1 MHRTSIFWWLLYL
14 IWGGMVLV
22 MFTGVLDSR
31 ESELVTPEDL
41 LDEVNLDAEST
52 WMGIYVQ
59 GSRIGYVHSELKP
72 RSGGGYEIREF
83 SHIEGA
89 MMGTQQVMRIRMDV
103 IADSALALVEFD
115 GRLDAAPYS
124 TTFKGRVEDKVL
136 SVHIGTAGKVTERFF
151 PAPEP
156 LYLSQVIKPLLQS
169 GKLSEGDSLKLS
181 GFDPVS
187 MEMQDI
193 IVLCGGQENRMFKGQ
208 EVDVRKLTTRL
219 AGFESTIY
227 VDKDGNTLE
236 EHGPMGIVMR
246 REQMQQALDI
256 ENGGGG
262 VDFLAVYSVK
272 PLGFMAAPRKT
283 SRARY
288 KISKFNAVNLGD
300 VSDRQRVVDHDS
312 NIIEVTTESEPG
324 HITEREFEEYTAD
337 APLIESRNPR
347 IGQAAAEAMN
357 DGMNRLDSLNRLS
370 EWVFKAVDKK
380 HSAGLPS
387 ALAVL
392 ETRQGDCNEHSMLF
406 TALARSVGIPARL
419 QLGLVYQAGRFYY
432 HAWPAAWVDDRWIE
446 FEPTFGL
453 KTVDAA
459 RITLASGNLG
469 DSIELAGAI
478 GKIEV
483 EILEVGE

>member
-1 MHRTSIFWWLLYL
+1 M
-14 IWGGMVLV
+14 V

-31 ESELVTPEDL
+31 QSELVTPEDL
-41 LDEVNLDAEST
+41 LDEVSLDAEST
-52 WMGIYVQ
+52 WMGIYLQ

-72 RSGGGYEIREF
+72 HSGGYEIREF
-83 SHIEGA
+83 SRIAGT
-89 MMGTQQVMRIRMDV
+89 MMGTQQAMRIRMDV

-124 TTFKGRVEDKVL
+124 TTFKGRVEDNVL
-136 SVHIGTAGKVTERFF
+136 SVQIGTAGRVTERFF

-169 GKLSEGDSLKLS
+169 GKLSQGDSLKLS

-187 MEMQDI
+187 MQMQDI
-193 IVLCGGQENRMFKGQ
+193 FVLCGGQENRVFRGQ
-208 EVDVRKLTTRL
+208 EVIVRKLTTRL

-227 VDKDGNTLE
+227 VDNDGNTLE

-246 REQMQQALDI
+246 REQMEQALDI

-272 PLGFMAAPRKT
+272 PLGFIVAPRKT
-283 SRARY
+283 TRVRY
-288 KISKFNAVNLGD
+288 RISKFDVANLGNI
-300 VSDRQRVVDHDS
+300 SDRQRVIGRNSGV
-312 NIIEVTTESEPG
+312 IEVTTEPEPG
-324 HITEREFEEYTAD
+324 VITEQEFEEYTSD
-337 APLIESRNPR
+337 APLIESRAPR
-347 IGQAAAEAMN
+347 IKQAATEAMK

-370 EWVFKAVDKK
+370 EWIFKAVDKK
-380 HSAGLPS
+380 PTAGLPS

-392 ETRQGDCNEHSMLF
+392 ETRQVDCNEHSMLF
-406 TALARSVGIPARL
+406 TALARSVGIPAKL

-453 KTVDAA
+453 KTADAA
-459 RITLASGNLG
+459 RITLASGNLD

-478 GKIEV
+478 GKIKV
-483 EILEVGE
+483 EILEVEE